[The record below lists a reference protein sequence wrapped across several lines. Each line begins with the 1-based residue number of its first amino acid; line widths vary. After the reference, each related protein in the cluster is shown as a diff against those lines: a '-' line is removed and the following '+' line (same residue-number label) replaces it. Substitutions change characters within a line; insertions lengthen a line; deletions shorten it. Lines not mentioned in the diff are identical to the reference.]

1 MGKRFAPNYAN
12 LFMAEWEK
20 QALRKCNK
28 LPLIYLRYLDDIYG
42 IWTHGDDEYRVFLD
56 ILNSHQNCIKL
67 TSVTSKQSIDFLDTT
82 IFKGKR
88 FNSNGHLDSKV
99 YFKPTDTHQLLY
111 KDSFLPNIPS
121 LVYSSRN
128 YYDFTGHATI
138 NQTLRKPFKYVS
150 IVW

>member
-20 QALRKCNK
+20 QALRKLMN
-28 LPLIYLRYLDDIYG
+28 I
-42 IWTHGDDEYRVFLD
+42 YRVFLD

-67 TSVTSKQSIDFLDTT
+67 TSVTSKQSIDFVDTT

-88 FNSNGHLDSKV
+88 FNSNGHLDSKF

-138 NQTLRKPFKYVS
+138 NQTLRKPFKYFS
-150 IVW
+150 IVWCN

>member
-20 QALRKCNK
+20 QALRKCNR
-28 LPLIYLRYLDDIYG
+28 LPLIYLRYLDDIFG

-56 ILNSHQNCIKL
+56 ILNSHQNCVKL

-88 FNSNGHLDSKV
+88 FNSN
-99 YFKPTDTHQLLY
+99 DTLTARFTLNQQIHINY
-111 KDSFLPNIPS
+111 CTKTRIPS
-121 LVYSSRN
+121 RVYSS
-128 YYDFTGHATI
+128 YYDFTGHTTI
-138 NQTLRKPFKYVS
+138 NQTLRKPFKYFS
-150 IVW
+150 IVWCN